1 MRHSNNYEKLVA
13 SGFMIIRRDDYPVPR
28 IKQWVSDSSWRTV
41 ENFDTKAARDRRVAE
56 LLDDNKIVEL

>member
-13 SGFMIIRRDDYPVPR
+13 AGFMIIRRDDYPVSQ

-41 ENFDTKAARDRRVAE
+41 ENFNTKAARDRRVAE